1 MTVRNDIERRYI
13 VNGRPVIIR
22 LINNPIIDDVVV
34 TEMRVQATAIESG
47 TVDPDRRVDRSIR
60 DFLIRLG
67 VEK

>member
-13 VNGRPVIIR
+13 VDGKPVIIR
-22 LINNPIIDDVVV
+22 LINNPLIDDVVV

-47 TVDPDRRVDRSIR
+47 TVDPNRRVERSIR